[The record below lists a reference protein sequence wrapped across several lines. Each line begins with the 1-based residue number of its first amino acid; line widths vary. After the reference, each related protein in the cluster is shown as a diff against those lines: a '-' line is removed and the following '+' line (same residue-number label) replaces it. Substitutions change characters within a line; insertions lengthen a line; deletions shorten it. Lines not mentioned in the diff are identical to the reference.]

1 MERAVHVFVLVNL
14 LVIGLSHVL
23 APVAWARF
31 FGWLRGKGEA
41 GVFIV
46 AGMSLSFGS
55 IIVAFHNVWHGLP
68 LVVTLLG
75 WAQVL
80 KGAIYYCFPAFGLK
94 QLARVREDNARILV
108 APGAV
113 FFGLALL
120 LAWGLW
126 RD

>member
-1 MERAVHVFVLVNL
+1 MERAIHVFVLVNT

-23 APVAWARF
+23 APLAWARF
-31 FGWLRGKGEA
+31 FGWLRSKGEA
-41 GVFIV
+41 GVFV
-46 AGMSLSFGS
+46 LAGLSLTFGS
-55 IIVAFHNVWHGLP
+55 IIVAFHSVWHGWP
-68 LVVTLLG
+68 LLVTLLG

-108 APGAV
+108 VPGGGFVV
-113 FFGLALL
+113 FSLL

-126 RD
+126 GG

>member
-1 MERAVHVFVLVNL
+1 MERAIQVFVLVNV
-14 LVIGLSHVL
+14 LVIGVSHIL

-31 FGWLRGKGEA
+31 FGWLRNKGEA
-41 GVFIV
+41 GVFVV
-46 AGMSLSFGS
+46 AGMSLTFGS
-55 IIVAFHNVWHGLP
+55 IIVAFHDVWRGLP

-108 APGAV
+108 APGV
-113 FFGLALL
+113 LFVVLALL

-126 RD
+126 RG